1 MKFFTKDKILYKS
14 FFTLTLMIAL
24 QNIITYSVNLADNV
38 MIGAYSE
45 NALSGVAIVNQI
57 QFLLQLIITGA
68 GEGIVVIASRY
79 WGKKEPDPIRR
90 ITGIGMQI
98 ALTITLLVWAVVFF
112 FPHQSLALF
121 TDDTAVIEEGA
132 KYLIIVSFTYLLF
145 AITSIFISAL
155 RSVETVKIG
164 FVVSLSALVVNICL
178 NYVLIYGKFG
188 FPEMGIEGAAIA
200 TLISRIAEFIIIIIF
215 IIFFD
220 KKIKLS
226 IIDFF
231 KIDFNLL
238 KNYIKVS
245 LPIIL
250 SGASWGIAMS
260 IQTAIL
266 GRLESALPASSI
278 ANTVFQ
284 ILTVITYGSASASS
298 VVIGKTIGE
307 GKIGKLKE
315 YVRTLQIIYIFIGL
329 LTGLGIFFSK
339 DLILSFYT
347 ISEQTKIIAEQFMMV
362 LSVTVVGTSYQVACL
377 TGIVRGGGD
386 TKFVLFND
394 LIFMWCLVLPISSIA
409 AFLFGLPPVI
419 VFICLKSDQ
428 ILKCFVAI
436 FKVNRFKWVK
446 NI

>member
-1 MKFFTKDKILYKS
+1 LKFFTKDKILYKS

-112 FPHQSLALF
+112 FPQQSLALF